1 MSSTT
6 AGRPGAETGVAQ
18 CGQICQS
25 ASSGLLHFTHACFS
39 RVVQTGQTRN
49 VASTAARHTGQCR
62 SRLESLLLHGADLQL
77 ALADVLDVLGRA
89 EEEIDDRADEGR
101 DEAEDGRHR
110 HEPRILHAPA
120 RILVDPV
127 GSREPEDGDEEDGQV
142 ADDHPGAGVEEV
154 VDSSEQVVV
163 GCRRGEDHRSSIPTK

>member
-6 AGRPGAETGVAQ
+6 AGRFGAETGVAQ

-62 SRLESLLLHGADLQL
+62 SRFDSLSS
-77 ALADVLDVLGRA
+77 
-89 EEEIDDRADEGR
+89 I
-101 DEAEDGRHR
+101 
-110 HEPRILHAPA
+110 A
-120 RILVDPV
+120 RISS
-127 GSREPEDGDEEDGQV
+127 SRSRT
-142 ADDHPGAGVEEV
+142 
-154 VDSSEQVVV
+154 SSMYS
-163 GCRRGEDHRSSIPTK
+163 GGRKKR